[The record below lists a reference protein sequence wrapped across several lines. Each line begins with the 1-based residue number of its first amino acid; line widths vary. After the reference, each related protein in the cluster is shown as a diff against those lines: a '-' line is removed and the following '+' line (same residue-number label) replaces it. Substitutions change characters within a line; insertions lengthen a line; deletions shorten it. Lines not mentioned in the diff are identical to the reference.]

1 MGSIGW
7 IKIGLPYMDLK
18 LQIEKNIFKYCIE
31 LVTHTLHVFTF
42 VKLSTTLLRYNKLE
56 KPERFHRTLGVEKN
70 RASQDWDNTVDVF

>member
-1 MGSIGW
+1 
-7 IKIGLPYMDLK
+7 MDLK

-70 RASQDWDNTVDVF
+70 GASRIKITQWTFFSGFNFKLEFWL

>member
-1 MGSIGW
+1 
-7 IKIGLPYMDLK
+7 MDLK

-70 RASQDWDNTVDVF
+70 GASRIKITKKRMIV

>member
-1 MGSIGW
+1 
-7 IKIGLPYMDLK
+7 MDLK

-56 KPERFHRTLGVEKN
+56 KPERFHRTLGVEKK
-70 RASQDWDNTVDVF
+70 RGSQK